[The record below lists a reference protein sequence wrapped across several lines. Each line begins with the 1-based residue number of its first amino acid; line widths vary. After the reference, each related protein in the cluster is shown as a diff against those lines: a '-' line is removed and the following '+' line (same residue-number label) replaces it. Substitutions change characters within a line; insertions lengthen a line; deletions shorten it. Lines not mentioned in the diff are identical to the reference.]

1 MRQSELFDNAAE
13 QGAHLLDRLGEL
25 AADLPET
32 VLDVRGRGLMCAFTL
47 PSVAER
53 DELIN
58 RLWQRGVVMLASGER
73 SVRFRPA
80 LTVTRAEIDIAVSA
94 VRDALS

>member
-1 MRQSELFDNAAE
+1 
-13 QGAHLLDRLGEL
+13 
-25 AADLPET
+25 
-32 VLDVRGRGLMCAFTL
+32 MCAFTL

-53 DELIN
+53 DELTN
-58 RLWQRGVVMLASGER
+58 RLWQRGVVMLACGER